1 MRVTLDACVI
11 YPSVLR
17 AILLRLAR
25 AGLFEP
31 VWSERILEEWA
42 RACVKLGPGAPE
54 AARAEAAAMRAVF
67 PRALQPARPEIEAR
81 HILPDPADLHVLAT
95 AIASGS
101 DAILTFNA
109 ADFPR
114 HILAAEGLERRDP
127 DGFLWEMFSRA
138 PQAVADAIESVRQDA
153 EAMAGAPVARRPL
166 LRRLRLNR
174 LAKAMDAAEAVG
186 GAKAGQGG

>member
-17 AILLRLAR
+17 ATLLRLAR
-25 AGLFEP
+25 AGLYEP

-42 RACVKLGPGAPE
+42 RACVKLGPGVPE

-81 HILPDPADLHVLAT
+81 HILPDPHDLHVLAT

-109 ADFPR
+109 ADFPG
-114 HILAAEGLERRDP
+114 HVLAAEGIARRDP
-127 DGFLWEMFSRA
+127 DGFLWELWSHH
-138 PQAVADAIESVRQDA
+138 PQAMQDALATTQAEA
-153 EAMAGAPVARRPL
+153 EAMAGAPVSLKAL
-166 LRRLRLNR
+166 LKRNRLNR
-174 LAKAMDAAEAVG
+174 LAKAI
-186 GAKAGQGG
+186 GA

>member
-109 ADFPR
+109 ADFRDTFWPPKGWSAAIQMVSCGRCSHARPR
-114 HILAAEGLERRDP
+114 PWPMPSKACVRMPRRWPAHLSPAARC
-127 DGFLWEMFSRA
+127 S
-138 PQAVADAIESVRQDA
+138 DAC
-153 EAMAGAPVARRPL
+153 G
-166 LRRLRLNR
+166 
-174 LAKAMDAAEAVG
+174 
-186 GAKAGQGG
+186 